1 MREHSAMNVV
11 MRPVESPRRE
21 EPLGD
26 GASAAPRKMR
36 LNDFTDRRDLLF
48 DWMLA
53 ETPRGCRM
61 LDVGANDGS
70 YPQARRAAEHAG
82 SLAGVDPDVGKLT
95 LNPWLQER
103 YPSTVEDAA
112 LPAESFDCVYSVYV
126 AEHVQEPWRFL
137 HAVHRALR
145 PGGSFYFITPNG
157 QHYFA
162 AVAKA
167 LGQLH
172 LQETVLRLLMTRE
185 GADAY
190 HYPAVYLLNEPK
202 RIERMAHDV
211 GFASAEFR
219 YSERLE
225 DIAAYFPRGTKALPW
240 LWQRVVAALGREE
253 LLGNLM
259 GRLVKP
265 GPAAALRIG

>member
-1 MREHSAMNVV
+1 MRNLSATAF
-11 MRPVESPRRE
+11 ET
-21 EPLGD
+21 PL
-26 GASAAPRKMR
+26 SQPSRAAPAEGGTTLVARRMR
-36 LNDFTDRRDLLF
+36 LNDFADRRDLLF

-126 AEHVQEPWRFL
+126 AEHVQEPQRFL
-137 HAVHRALR
+137 RAIHRALR
-145 PGGSFYFITPNG
+145 PGGACYFITPNG
-157 QHYFA
+157 KHYFA
-162 AVAKA
+162 AIAKA
-167 LGQLH
+167 LGQLR

-190 HYPAVYLLNEPK
+190 HYPAVYLLNDPAK
-202 RIERMAHDV
+202 IERMARDI

-225 DIAAYFPRGTKALPW
+225 DIAAYFPRGLKSLPW
-240 LWQRVVAALGREE
+240 LWQRAVASLGREE

-265 GPAAALRIG
+265 GQVGAMRVG